1 MYQIRTDLALET
13 QEKMQEDKVELKGV
27 RFSEEHVSKNLTIS
41 TVVIETEN
49 GAKAMEKPKGTY
61 ITIEASNMDEEDED
75 YHREISEQ
83 LAKVLKQLISV
94 KKEDV
99 SVLIVGLG
107 NRAVTPDALGP
118 RVVDNLYITRHIIN
132 EYGKYA
138 FGKEHVN
145 RVSSIVP
152 GVMAQTGMESM
163 EIVNG
168 IVKETKPDVVIAIDA
183 LAARNTKRL
192 NRTIQV
198 TDTGINPGSGVGN
211 HRHGLNEKS
220 IGVPVIAIGV
230 PTVVDAVSIT
240 SDTIDFLLKHIGK
253 SLKEESR
260 SYKKLVP
267 FSSARQIYTDED
279 LPSPELREQ
288 FMGQVGN
295 LEEEEKRQL
304 ISEVLTPNGYNL
316 IVTPKEIDTEM
327 EDLATLISNGLNRA
341 LHPNVQFS

>member
-27 RFSEEHVSKNLTIS
+27 RFSEEYVSKNLTIS

-83 LAKVLKQLISV
+83 LA
-94 KKEDV
+94 KEDV

-211 HRHGLNEKS
+211 HRHG
-220 IGVPVIAIGV
+220 
-230 PTVVDAVSIT
+230 
-240 SDTIDFLLKHIGK
+240 
-253 SLKEESR
+253 
-260 SYKKLVP
+260 
-267 FSSARQIYTDED
+267 
-279 LPSPELREQ
+279 
-288 FMGQVGN
+288 
-295 LEEEEKRQL
+295 
-304 ISEVLTPNGYNL
+304 
-316 IVTPKEIDTEM
+316 
-327 EDLATLISNGLNRA
+327 SNGR
-341 LHPNVQFS
+341 

>member
-61 ITIEASNMDEEDED
+61 ITIEALNMDEEDED

-83 LAKVLKQLISV
+83 LARVLKQLINV

-152 GVMAQTGMESM
+152 GVMAQTGMETS
-163 EIVNG
+163 EIIKGVVQEISPDLL
-168 IVKETKPDVVIAIDA
+168 IVIDA
-183 LAARNTKRL
+183 LAARSTRRL
-192 NRTIQV
+192 CRTIQL
-198 TDTGINPGSGVGN
+198 TDTGIQPGSGVGN
-211 HRHGLNEKS
+211 HRAALTKETLG
-220 IGVPVIAIGV
+220 IPVIAIGV
-230 PTVVDAVSIT
+230 PTVVEAAAIIYDAQ
-240 SDTIDFLLKHIGK
+240 GNC
-253 SLKEESR
+253 
-260 SYKKLVP
+260 
-267 FSSARQIYTDED
+267 
-279 LPSPELREQ
+279 EQ
-288 FMGQVGN
+288 MPPH
-295 LEEEEKRQL
+295 L
-304 ISEVLTPNGYNL
+304 NGMF
-316 IVTPKEIDTEM
+316 VTPKNIDE
-327 EDLATLISNGLNRA
+327 LIKQLSFTLSEALNMVFAHGER
-341 LHPNVQFS
+341 